1 MHVCGEGG
9 PGVTSTVL
17 LSSLL
22 ERPHPDVPL
31 VNPAI
36 FSRSVAAGEEGEGE
50 GAEREEGGDGGDIGL
65 VKPTMFG
72 DCYGKLVLAAYNTA
86 TLHLIRP
93 EVPDILASC
102 SGLRGVIDL
111 STTSGMN
118 DVTTC
123 A

>member
-1 MHVCGEGG
+1 M
-9 PGVTSTVL
+9 TSTVL

-36 FSRSVAAGEEGEGE
+36 FSRSVAAGEERDE
-50 GAEREEGGDGGDIGL
+50 ADREECEGGDIGL
-65 VKPTMFG
+65 VKPTKFG
-72 DCYGKLVLAAYNTA
+72 GGEFVIAAYNTA

-93 EVPDILASC
+93 KVPDILASC

-111 STTSGMN
+111 STTSGVYN
-118 DVTTC
+118 C
-123 A
+123 KF

>member
-1 MHVCGEGG
+1 MNA
-9 PGVTSTVL
+9 TVL

-36 FSRSVAAGEEGEGE
+36 FSRSVAAAEEE
-50 GAEREEGGDGGDIGL
+50 GAECDEGDGGGGGDIGL

-72 DCYGKLVLAAYNTA
+72 GRDKFVLAAYNTA

-93 EVPDILASC
+93 NVPDILASC
-102 SGLRGVIDL
+102 SGLRGVVDL
-111 STTSGMN
+111 STTSGK
-118 DVTTC
+118 
-123 A
+123 